1 MPRENFQIL
10 PNKKNVHTHV
20 DQSITKIWC
29 CGGKKKNSLWT
40 NDLSSIDSLCL
51 SDDSMHKLAR
61 FVFSLLKIQWYL
73 TYNGNVY
80 SIKTK
85 FKGTSHRCFF
95 KNLYRI
101 SNVHTTKSS
110 KTCDCIY
117 KYGIYIN
124 PYIFFFNV
132 MKHIS

>member
-1 MPRENFQIL
+1 MKAFKYYPTKKKRSHSCWPIY
-10 PNKKNVHTHV
+10 NKNMML
-20 DQSITKIWC
+20 WRA
-29 CGGKKKNSLWT
+29 KKNSLWT
-40 NDLSSIDSLCL
+40 NDLSSIGSLCL
-51 SDDSMHKLAR
+51 SDDPMHTLAR

-80 SIKTK
+80 CIKTK
-85 FKGTSHRCFF
+85 FMGTSHRCFF

-124 PYIFFFNV
+124 PYIFFF
-132 MKHIS
+132 